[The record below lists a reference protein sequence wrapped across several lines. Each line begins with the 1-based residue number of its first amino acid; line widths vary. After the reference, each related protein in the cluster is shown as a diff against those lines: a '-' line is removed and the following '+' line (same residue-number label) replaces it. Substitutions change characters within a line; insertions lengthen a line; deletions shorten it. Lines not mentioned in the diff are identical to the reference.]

1 MNKHKDIHCFGMD
14 RKFSLRRIWP
24 LIIDKHLRINT
35 INIVNSLLF
44 IFDGSLVQQ
53 NDTNKVI
60 KFNVLIILDIDE
72 QILWN

>member
-14 RKFSLRRIWP
+14 GKFSLRRIWP